1 MDEAA
6 KFLVKHIL
14 QNNEELS
21 VKEEEQNTQINL
33 KQHSKSDSTCC

>member
-14 QNNEELS
+14 QNNEES
-21 VKEEEQNTQINL
+21 VKEEEQNMQINL
-33 KQHSKSDSTCC
+33 KQHSKSNSTCC